1 MLLRRQLRLAG
12 ATAAVSFS
20 RHRRYCFDAPAAR
33 GFIASRRHIWL
44 VCFVGLVCLVGL
56 VYLIGLV
63 YLLVCL
69 LVGLLVWLVWCL
81 GSVGLVCLKR
91 SGLEVGLS
99 GCSGLSIAVS
109 VGLLVWVTIV
119 VTHGDLATDSSI
131 KIFAGCWFGSRS

>member
-33 GFIASRRHIWL
+33 GFIARRHIWL
-44 VCFVGLVCLVGL
+44 VCFVGLVC
-56 VYLIGLV
+56 LIGLV

-81 GSVGLVCLKR
+81 GSVGLVCLR
-91 SGLEVGLS
+91 GLGWRLVCLVGLV
-99 GCSGLSIAVS
+99 C
-109 VGLLVWVTIV
+109 LL
-119 VTHGDLATDSSI
+119 L
-131 KIFAGCWFGSRS
+131 CL